1 MNKAIFLD
9 RDGVIIKS
17 KIVNHK
23 PFAYKT
29 INEIKIITGVK
40 KYISLFKKEGW
51 KVIVITNQPDV
62 KYGHNTFANVEKINK
77 YLKNFLSID
86 EFYVCYHGNKD
97 NCKCRKPKCGLFFKA
112 KKKYDIDFNLSYMIG
127 DRWSDVKAG
136 NSAGCKTFFID
147 YFYNEKL
154 AKNYT
159 YKVKSF
165 TEAAKII
172 LKIKNKK

>member
-1 MNKAIFLD
+1 M
-9 RDGVIIKS
+9 
-17 KIVNHK
+17 
-23 PFAYKT
+23 
-29 INEIKIITGVK
+29 
-40 KYISLFKKEGW
+40 IS
-51 KVIVITNQPDV
+51 NQPDV
-62 KYGHNTFANVEKINK
+62 KYGNNTFANVKKINE

-127 DRWSDVKAG
+127 DRWSDIKAG
-136 NSAGCKTFFID
+136 NSVGCKTFFID

-154 AKNYT
+154 AKKYT